1 MELHAENLPG
11 PATQHSDCARIA
23 SSKQF
28 KDLLAVKRM
37 FIIPALAFFLFNFIG
52 FAVLVGYAPKLASI
66 RLIGTINVAYLC
78 ALLQFVLGW
87 TIAGLYLVASS
98 RFDRLTKDV
107 LAQVDHLPM
116 DAPPGDG
123 E

>member
-1 MELHAENLPG
+1 MEPRHENLPEQ
-11 PATQHSDCARIA
+11 PTQHSDCARIS

-52 FAVLVGYAPKLASI
+52 FAILVGYAPKLASI
-66 RLIGTINVAYLC
+66 RLIGTINVAYLF